1 MARNLKDLKSLGDGS
16 FERMIQEEREAAN
29 GDEEKA
35 MNSLTARVLES
46 FIIKQVGRGGEDRT
60 RVGILPER
68 VRILIEKLN
77 GTNIILVAEKQ
88 ITSTDLNEKENRLL
102 LAEKKILNEFVTP
115 EEEHE
120 LNEKRG
126 VKVTVIQPCL
136 ETTPNLQLKKWAM
149 KENFYFALIGNWS
162 SIANNKK
169 NRLRKNCMIRLFSFR
184 KESSLYFALV
194 RA

>member
-35 MNSLTARVLES
+35 MKSLTARVLES
-46 FIIKQVGRGGEDRT
+46 FIRKLVGHGGEDRT
-60 RVGILPER
+60 GVGILPER

-77 GTNIILVAEKQ
+77 GTNIILVAQKQ
-88 ITSTDLNEKENRLL
+88 LTSTDLNEKENRLL
-102 LAEKKILNEFVTP
+102 IAEKKILNEFLTP
-115 EEEHE
+115 EEEHQ
-120 LNEKRG
+120 LNEKRA
-126 VKVTVIQPCL
+126 VDVTVIQPCL
-136 ETTPNLQLKKWAM
+136 ERTPNLQLKKWAM

-162 SIANNKK
+162 SVANKKK

-184 KESSLYFALV
+184 KESNLYFALV